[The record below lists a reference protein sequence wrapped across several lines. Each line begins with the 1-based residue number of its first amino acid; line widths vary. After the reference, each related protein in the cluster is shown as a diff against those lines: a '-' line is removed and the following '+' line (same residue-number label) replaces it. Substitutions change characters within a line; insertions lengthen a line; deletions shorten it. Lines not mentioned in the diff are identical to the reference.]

1 MRRVWTD
8 TLFLTT
14 FIVGTSVT
22 LPGQQQTEQKPPAFE
37 VASIKPNTSGDLGQ
51 HIWRTATGLT
61 VTDMPLRDLIRFA
74 YLPLQSFQVV
84 GGPSWLGGD
93 RFDMLAKIDGP
104 APPPTLPG
112 ADEPDAFMLSMR
124 TLLAD
129 RFKLKLHQERR
140 DMDVYALVLGKLA
153 VAGLKPSTA
162 DCEAF
167 LQEAIRH
174 GGLTWPEPGA
184 TVCGLWQSPAQI
196 RMGGVPLS
204 FLTNA
209 LSGIT
214 GRIVFDRTR
223 LTGKYEL
230 TLTWTPDGLRNFKAS
245 ADLPAGTLP
254 RINGVSFDPD
264 GPSIFVALEQQL
276 GLKLESTKG
285 PVDVLVIDHVERPTP
300 D

>member
-1 MRRVWTD
+1 MRRL
-8 TLFLTT
+8 LFL
-14 FIVGTSVT
+14 FLVATSVM
-22 LPGQQQTEQKPPAFE
+22 LHGQAPGQQPLAFD
-37 VASIKPNTSGDLGQ
+37 VASVKPNTSGDRDQ

-61 VTDMPLRDLIRFA
+61 VTNMPLRDLIRFA
-74 YLPLQSFQVV
+74 YLPLQPFQVV
-84 GGPSWLGGD
+84 GGPSWIGDD

-104 APPPTLPG
+104 SPPPTLPG
-112 ADEPDAFMLSMR
+112 ADTPDAFMLSMR

-129 RFKLKLHQERR
+129 RFKLKLHQEPRE
-140 DMDVYALVLGKLA
+140 MDVYALVPGKPA
-153 VAGLKPSTA
+153 AAGLQPSTT

-167 LQEAIRH
+167 LQEAMRH
-174 GGLTWPEPGA
+174 GGLTWPEPRA

-196 RMGGVPLS
+196 RMGGAPLS

-214 GRIVFDRTR
+214 GRKVFDRTG
-223 LTGKYEL
+223 LTGKYDL

-254 RINGVSFDPD
+254 QINGVSFDPD
-264 GPSIFVALEQQL
+264 GPSIFTALEQQL